1 MNHDHIAG
9 LSNSEV
15 AQLQE
20 KFGSNS
26 LQSGKPKKA
35 YEHFFSQFASPLI
48 YILVGAGVI
57 TFFLKDYTDSIVIFL
72 AVIVNTTL
80 GFYQEMKAEGAL
92 HALRN
97 MISHQ
102 ARVIRNSKEQV
113 IDASELVP
121 GDHVLIHDGD
131 VVPADGTY
139 SDVQSLSVNEAHLT
153 GESLAVSKNNDE
165 PAYMGSHVLAGRGV
179 LIVGATGQRTKIG
192 AIAQQISTLE
202 DTKTPLQLRLS
213 LLAKYITIVVIGISF
228 LVFMIGLLYG
238 ATFREMF
245 GTSVAIAVASVP
257 EGMAISLTV
266 ILAVGMQR
274 ILKRKALVRRL
285 VAAETLGSVTVIATD
300 KTGTLTEGLMKVT
313 HEELVDKK
321 RALQAAVYAN
331 NLDDPLEIALWDWAS
346 KSGNDP
352 QQMIDSH
359 TRTKEKPFD
368 SITKYMS
375 VEIEGIEY
383 IKGAPEV
390 LLKMCDLS
398 HDEKKRFQMHIE
410 DLSSHGKRLL
420 GFATRNKGSS
430 KAQWAGLVGMT
441 DPIRAEIP
449 AVMASCEK
457 AGMRIVMITGDY
469 SGTAKAIWNTMYPD
483 IHREPEIVE
492 GNELNSLSIV
502 QLKEKIG
509 HVDIFARVTPDHK
522 LQIVSALQESGEVVA
537 LIGDGVNDAP
547 ALKKADIGIVV
558 GTASDVSKEVAD
570 MVLLDS
576 NFKTIISAIEEG
588 RNIFENMRKVLLYLL
603 SDSFTQI
610 VLVVGAL
617 IAGLPLPLTA
627 AQILWINIVT
637 DGLPAMALSFDKK
650 EAGLLSRPPIKSKQS
665 LLSKSVVGF
674 IIVISALI
682 GLSSLGLFMWYMRLG
697 NLDVARTV
705 TFTLV
710 SLSTIMCVFSLHS
723 LSSPINFKSLT
734 SNRLLVLAVIAST
747 LLQAIP
753 LFFPYVQGIFHTV
766 SLQSKDWIIILVET
780 SAIIGII
787 EMTKVV
793 FRRLDIYH
801 R

>member
-9 LSNSEV
+9 LSSV
-15 AQLQE
+15 QVRQLQE

-26 LQSGKPKKA
+26 FQSGKRKTPF
-35 YEHFFSQFASPLI
+35 EHFFTQFASPLI
-48 YILVGAGVI
+48 YILIGAGII
-57 TFFLKDYTDSIVIFL
+57 TYLLKDYTDSIVIFL
-72 AVIVNTTL
+72 AVFVNTSL

-92 HALRN
+92 HALKN
-97 MISHQ
+97 MISPQ
-102 ARVIRNSKEQV
+102 ARVIRDSKEQM
-113 IDASELVP
+113 IDAAELVP
-121 GDHVLIHDGD
+121 GDHVLVHDGD
-131 VVPADGTY
+131 VVPADGIFI
-139 SDVQSLSVNEAHLT
+139 DVQSLSVNEAHLT
-153 GESLAVSKNNDE
+153 GESMAVSKNNEE
-165 PAYMGSHVLAGRGV
+165 PAYMGSHVLGGRGV
-179 LIVGATGQRTKIG
+179 LIVNAIGQRTKIG

-202 DTKTPLQLRLS
+202 DTKTPLQLRLN
-213 LLAKYITIVVIGISF
+213 LLAKYITIVVIGISA
-228 LVFMIGLLYG
+228 LVFVVGLLYG
-238 ATFREMF
+238 ASFREMF

-300 KTGTLTEGLMKVT
+300 KTGTLTEGVMKVT
-313 HEELVDKK
+313 HEELIDKK
-321 RALQAAVYAN
+321 RALQAAIYAN
-331 NLDDPLEIALWDWAS
+331 NLDDPLEIALWDWAE
-346 KSGNDP
+346 KSGQDP
-352 QQMIDSH
+352 QEMVDSH
-359 TRTKEKPFD
+359 TRSSEKPFD
-368 SITKYMS
+368 SISKYMS

-390 LLKMCDLS
+390 LLKMSDLARE
-398 HDEKKRFQMHIE
+398 DKKRFQDHID
-410 DLSSHGKRLL
+410 DLSSQGKRLL
-420 GFATRNKGSS
+420 GFATRKKGSS
-430 KAQWAGLVGMT
+430 KVQWAGLVGMT
-441 DPIRAEIP
+441 DPIREEIP
-449 AVMASCEK
+449 AVMKSCEK

-469 SGTAKAIWNTMYPD
+469 AGTAKAIWSSMYPD
-483 IHREPEIVE
+483 VRRQPEIIE
-492 GNELNSLSIV
+492 GDQLNSLSKE

-522 LQIVSALQESGEVVA
+522 LMIVSALQDSGEVVA

-650 EAGLLSRPPIKSKQS
+650 EPGLLSKPPIKSKQS

-682 GLSSLGLFMWYMRLG
+682 GLSSLGLFMWYMRQG
-697 NLDVARTV
+697 DLDVARTV
-705 TFTLV
+705 TFTMV

-723 LSSPINFKSLT
+723 LSSPLTFKSLI
-734 SNRLLVLAVIAST
+734 SNRWLVIAVTAST

-753 LFFPYVQGIFHTV
+753 LFLPFAQGIFHTV
-766 SLQSKDWIIILVET
+766 SLQNIDWTIIILEI